1 MSTPST
7 RPVTRQKEAG
17 EASRAETSRRL
28 LQAASQLF
36 AERGYAGSTVSA
48 IAERAE
54 VSLQTLYLAWGSK
67 RALLRA
73 YLEEAMTGSSTAVT
87 EGRWVGQA
95 RSMVDDAASGG
106 TDPQNVLRG
115 VAHTFRTVAER
126 AALAWKLY
134 RDAAAVDPEI
144 AADHAVLEQL
154 RRKTLTGALSGV
166 QDTQLRPGMTR
177 SAAIDTVMVVASP
190 PSHELLVAT
199 GQLTLDEYEEWIART
214 LISALLPDRPN
225 AG

>member
-7 RPVTRQKEAG
+7 RRVTRQKEAG

-28 LQAASQLF
+28 LTAASQLF

-48 IAERAE
+48 IAERAG

-73 YLEEAMTGSSTAVT
+73 YLEEAMTGSPTAVT
-87 EGRWVGQA
+87 EGRWVAQA
-95 RSMVDDAASGG
+95 RSMVDDAAFGG
-106 TDPQNVLRG
+106 HDPQDVLRG

-144 AADHAVLEQL
+144 AADHAVLERL
-154 RRKTLTGALSGV
+154 RRKTLAGALSGIE
-166 QDTQLRPGMTR
+166 DIQLRPGMRR

-190 PSHELLVAT
+190 QSHELLVAS
-199 GQLTLDEYEEWIART
+199 GNLTLDEYEEWIART
-214 LISALLPDRPN
+214 LIAALLPDRST